1 LDGLVDSAPPG
12 KCCEVLDG
20 ELTHEEW
27 DENDTE
33 NFADSDDAHILL
45 KWGIGVIM
53 KCYEG

>member
-1 LDGLVDSAPPG
+1 MIPQDNVSWRLDGLVDSAPPG

-45 KWGIGVIM
+45 K
-53 KCYEG
+53 